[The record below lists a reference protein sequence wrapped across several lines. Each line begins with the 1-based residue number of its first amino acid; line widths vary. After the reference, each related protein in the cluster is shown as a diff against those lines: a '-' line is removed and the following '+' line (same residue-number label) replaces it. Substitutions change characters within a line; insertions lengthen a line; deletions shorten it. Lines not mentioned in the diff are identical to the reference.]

1 MRSMKRGVVWKL
13 GMAGAVAALL
23 LGAVYA
29 LRWHLPV
36 RWNIAVRSWAAG
48 IEVNHDVR
56 IRMPDGVQLAAS
68 LYLPRGEHRNLAT
81 VLMRLPYGRRDYG
94 ELSQLLLFAKHGY
107 AVLVEDVRGKF
118 DSEGEFGTPW
128 EHGTEDGVATLDWIV
143 RQPWSNG
150 KVGTF
155 GCSALGELQYV
166 LARAR
171 HPAHAAMIPAGG
183 GGAIGSAR
191 GSYEYFGLFEGGVF
205 QLASGF
211 GWFLRNGARDRSLP
225 LAERV
230 DISAALRSL
239 PSRDMVERVQPGRN
253 AFEDFLTTP
262 LSDPAWARFD
272 YVSDSDRIDV
282 PALVINTWGDQTLE
296 GSFALAEQARR
307 DATPTAPLRQ
317 HVVIAPGNHC
327 RHLEARDEKRFGV
340 LDAPGAHQPYEH
352 WYLQWFDHW
361 LRERGDA
368 LASLPGYLF
377 YVIGEGR
384 WLTSESWPPERAR
397 LQRWYLGSAGHAQ
410 SAAGDGALTRLP
422 PAGNARDSYRYD
434 PGDPVP
440 SRGGPV
446 CCTGNPSD
454 PQGPAEQRDVEARRD
469 VLVYTSAPLER
480 PLRIAGPLRARLTVS
495 SSAVDTDFVARLVH
509 VWPDGR
515 STSVQEGALRARY
528 RDGPGRPSLMT
539 PGQTYTVEIAMRSIA
554 YYLPAGHRLR
564 LHVTSSSF
572 PRLERNLN
580 TGGRN
585 FDEAVGIVAVNSV
598 HHGGG
603 TPSYLELSE
612 LDVAEAR

>member
-13 GMAGAVAALL
+13 GVAGAAAALL

-107 AVLVEDVRGKF
+107 AVLVQDVRGKF
-118 DSEGEFGTPW
+118 ESEGEFGTPW

-171 HPAHAAMIPAGG
+171 HPAHAAMIPAGA

-253 AFEDFLTTP
+253 AFEEFLTTP

-307 DATPTAPLRQ
+307 GATPAAPLRQ

-327 RHLEARDEKRFGV
+327 RHLEAREEKRFGV
-340 LDAPGAHQPYEH
+340 LDAPGAHQPYEQ

-397 LQRWYLGSAGHAQ
+397 LQRWYLDSAGHAQ
-410 SAAGDGALTRLP
+410 SAAGDGALTLLP
-422 PAGNARDSYRYD
+422 PAGDARDSYRYD
-434 PGDPVP
+434 PADPVP

-515 STSVQEGALRARY
+515 STSIQEGALRARY

>member
-107 AVLVEDVRGKF
+107 AVLVQDVRGKF

-171 HPAHAAMIPAGG
+171 HPAHAAMIPAGA

-253 AFEDFLTTP
+253 AFEEFLTTP

-296 GSFALAEQARR
+296 GSFALAEQARHG
-307 DATPTAPLRQ
+307 ATPAAPLRQ

-327 RHLEARDEKRFGV
+327 RHLEAREEKRFGV
-340 LDAPGAHQPYEH
+340 LDAPGAHQPYEQ
-352 WYLQWFDHW
+352 WYLQWFNHW

-397 LQRWYLGSAGHAQ
+397 PRRWYLDSAGHAQ
-410 SAAGDGALTRLP
+410 SAAGDGALTLLP
-422 PAGNARDSYRYD
+422 PAGDARDSYRYD
-434 PGDPVP
+434 PADPVP

-515 STSVQEGALRARY
+515 STSIQEGALRARY

-603 TPSYLELSE
+603 TPSYLELSA
-612 LDVAEAR
+612 LDVAEGR